1 MPRKIIYEKEN
12 GAIMEGYMK
21 YDDLKTYYDSNISN
35 MNEILNRI
43 EKDIVDAR
51 DSQNVPIYMT
61 RARVK
66 DIDSCYLK
74 TKRKNKIDIDTITDM
89 IGLRI
94 LCLFEQDIFDVYQ
107 YLLTMLN
114 REVYTLKEIL
124 VYGWKKDS
132 IVPIDFMQKEFNKF
146 DRYSKVKFEDIY
158 RDNGYQSIHFVGLYK
173 DFHQNIEYSFEI
185 QLRTLLQDV
194 WGELEHK
201 LAYKQKN
208 PHQFIRQS
216 FMRLSKSLETN
227 DMLITHLKSFIDES
241 LCGIDPIS
249 FSVGNVYKYED
260 QRLPEI
266 FKQPEIEPILTKYN
280 KLILKADVLKDKA
293 ILKAA
298 YSAYKELIS
307 SCMKHAKYK
316 FDDSDFIYWKEME
329 EAFFKVINEEFT
341 DAIRI
346 YEKYLDSSYVSAF
359 RLGQIYFHQK
369 NHIEALK
376 KFDQCFEILDHESL
390 QINKMKLYVNMALI
404 FWNLGTEYLISAV
417 ESIDKAIEN
426 SKECDERDLEVLYNS
441 ACYYYMECLLNERCC
456 NKVEDTHEKSEAY
469 YNILKELVDK
479 FQGEGKYAR
488 KHTYDTLAWYNYN
501 KYILSGKQD
510 IVHIEKAHD
519 YMLLMNNGIMPVVQY
534 YSHEAIQ
541 QSHMQ
546 KIKCEFS
553 KI

>member
-1 MPRKIIYEKEN
+1 
-12 GAIMEGYMK
+12 MEGDMR
-21 YDDLKTYYDSNISN
+21 YDELKEYYDNNISN

-51 DSQNVPIYMT
+51 DSKNIPIYMT

-74 TKRKNKIDIDTITDM
+74 TKRKNKIDIKTITDM

-107 YLLTMLN
+107 YLLEMLD

-132 IVPIDFMQKEFNKF
+132 IVPIDFMQSELKKFN
-146 DRYSKVKFEDIY
+146 RYDNIEFEDIY
-158 RDNGYQSIHFVGLYK
+158 RDNGYQSIHFVGIYK
-173 DFHQNIEYSFEI
+173 DFHQSIEYSFEI

-241 LCGIDPIS
+241 LCGIDPIP
-249 FSVGNVYKYED
+249 FSVGNVYKYEA

-266 FKQPEIEPILTKYN
+266 FKEPEIKPIFEKYN
-280 KLILKADVLKDKA
+280 ELILEADTLKEKTKLD
-293 ILKAA
+293 IA
-298 YSAYKELIS
+298 YHAYEDLIS
-307 SCMKHAKYK
+307 ACMKHDKHQYN
-316 FDDSDFIYWKEME
+316 DSYFTYWKEME
-329 EAFFKVINEEFT
+329 EAFFKVTNEDFH

-346 YEKYLDSSYVSAF
+346 YEKYLKDSYVSAF
-359 RLGQIYFHQK
+359 RLGQIYFYQQ

-404 FWNLGTEYLISAV
+404 FWNLGSEYLISAI

-426 SKECDERDLEVLYNS
+426 SDECNDHDLEVLYNS
-441 ACYYYMECLLNERCC
+441 ACYYYMECLLNDRCC
-456 NKVEDTHEKSEAY
+456 KKVKEVSEKSEAY
-469 YNILKELVDK
+469 YDILQELVNK
-479 FQGEGKYAR
+479 FEKENEYAR

-501 KYILSGKQD
+501 KYILSGRKE
-510 IVHIEKAHD
+510 VEYIEKAHD
-519 YMLLMNNGIMPVVQY
+519 YMLLMHNGIMPVVQY

-541 QSHMQ
+541 QSHAQ